1 MPDQLRIIALL
12 LSAVVVAI
20 GVAVGGKFI
29 GDGFRDGRAA
39 DRFVSVKGVAEREVT
54 ANLAVW
60 PVRITETGDDLGAT
74 QSRLEQDVDALIVFL
89 VGEGILQENILRGR
103 AEVQDLLAQAY
114 RPDGIEKGRYILAQT
129 VTVRT
134 DNVTLVD
141 TAAARIGELVKMGV
155 VFAETGGPSYV
166 FTGLNEIKPDMI
178 AEATKAAREGAQRF
192 AEDSGSTVGAIRQ
205 ANQGVFTI
213 GPLVGWNSGNPAGA
227 IEKRVRVVSTID
239 FFLRD

>member
-1 MPDQLRIIALL
+1 MPDQMRTVALL
-12 LSAVVVAI
+12 LCAVVIAVS
-20 GVAVGGKFI
+20 VAVGGKFI

-39 DRFVSVKGVAEREVT
+39 DRFVTVKGVAERDVVSD
-54 ANLAVW
+54 LAVW
-60 PVRITETGDDLGAT
+60 PIRITETGDDLGAT
-74 QSRLEQDVDALIVFL
+74 QSRLEQDVDSLVVFL
-89 VGEGILQENILRGR
+89 VGEGVAQDSILRGR
-103 AEVQDLLAQAY
+103 VEVQDLLAQAY

-134 DNVTLVD
+134 DNVQLVD
-141 TAAARIGELVKMGV
+141 TAASRIGELVKMGV
-155 VFAETGGPSYV
+155 VMAETGGPSYV

-178 AEATKAAREGAQRF
+178 AEATRAAREGAMRF

-213 GPLVGWNSGNPAGA
+213 GPLIGWDNGNADSA

>member
-1 MPDQLRIIALL
+1 MPDQMRLIALL
-12 LSAVVVAI
+12 LSAVVVAV

-39 DRFVSVKGVAEREVT
+39 DRYVTVKGVAERDVT
-54 ANLAVW
+54 ADLAVW
-60 PVRITETGDDLGAT
+60 PVRVTETGDDLGAT
-74 QSRLEQDVDALIVFL
+74 QSRLEQDVDALVVFL
-89 VGEGILQENILRGR
+89 VGEGIAQENILRGR
-103 AEVQDLLAQAY
+103 VEVQDLLAQAY

-129 VTVRT
+129 VTVQT
-134 DNVTLVD
+134 GDVQMVD

-166 FTGLNEIKPDMI
+166 FTGLNDIKPDMI
-178 AEATKAAREGAQRF
+178 AEATRAAREGAQRF
-192 AEDSGSTVGAIRQ
+192 AEDSGSTVGAIRR

-213 GPLVGWNSGNPAGA
+213 GPLVGWNVANPSNA